1 MSKSHWIAIG
11 VAACVAT
18 TAQAV
23 EVRKRVDNIK
33 GTQDK
38 VWEKIGAF
46 CAIKDWHPSVV
57 DCEETKEGDVIRR
70 FLTLKDGGK
79 VKERLVA
86 RGTQSYS
93 YVIEESPFPVKNYSA
108 TFQVGPDRDD
118 DDESEVVWTAQFDAN
133 GKSDT
138 EAAAIMQG
146 VIDAGVKKIKQQFK
160 DAARK

>member
-1 MSKSHWIAIG
+1 MSKLHWIAFSL
-11 VAACVAT
+11 VACVAT
-18 TAQAV
+18 TAHAV

-38 VWEKIGAF
+38 VWEKVGAF

-57 DCEETKEGDVIRR
+57 DCAETKEGDITRR
-70 FLTLKDGGK
+70 LLTLKNGGK

-108 TFQVGPDRDD
+108 TFQVGPDSDD
-118 DDESEVVWTAQFDAN
+118 DDESEVVWTARFDAN
-133 GKSDT
+133 GKSEP
-138 EAAAIMQG
+138 EAAVIMRG
-146 VIDAGVKKIKQQFK
+146 VIDAGVKNIKQQFK